1 MNVLLPVIMSVPEAP
16 AGLPLK
22 QKQPRLSRLARRALR
37 FSTEKSGLFLPET
50 LPKTSQ
56 GVPRPAEGVFWSLS
70 HKEAFVAGL
79 AATSPIGLDVEKT
92 AVRNPSDRMFAKI
105 VPPPEEELFEQN
117 RPEIFFR
124 CWTAKEA
131 ALKAE
136 GLGLSGLPRCRV
148 TAVANATR
156 LTIAIDHRLWQIS
169 QFYFDH
175 HLAAVAAENTVPC
188 RWTLLNEL
196 EQVILT
202 A

>member
-1 MNVLLPVIMSVPEAP
+1 M
-16 AGLPLK
+16 K